1 MSQRYNID
9 VPNCSIID
17 ANFFLWFCLVLA
29 LADIYFVAELKLN
42 LLITS
47 SMATK
52 NWNNDFMAKVLEEAA
67 WKELSNEFAW
77 NEQLLE
83 KYKDKVSWKE
93 ISDNR
98 NILWTVSM
106 IEKFK
111 NKVDWDELSGSDNEH
126 LFTAENLG
134 KYKNCWNWSKLSGN
148 SSVELTPALLEQFAE
163 YWDWSEIIDCYNRD
177 DLYSMEFLEK
187 YQDYIP
193 ASALQRSRLWD
204 KLVEDEKKQLKIR
217 ILS

>member
-29 LADIYFVAELKLN
+29 LADIYFAAELKLN

-52 NWNNDFMAKVLEEAA
+52 NWNNDFMAKVLEEV
-67 WKELSNEFAW
+67 
-77 NEQLLE
+77 E